1 MEGPT
6 SGQGQPL
13 WRNAFEDLNDEKSST
28 MQKAGGREFNTEETI
43 NAKTLKWEWVGGFQ
57 ESEQNGQSLVSEE
70 PMVEVIRSDWV
81 S

>member
-28 MQKAGGREFNTEETI
+28 MQKAGGREFNMEETI
-43 NAKTLKWEWVGGFQ
+43 NAKTWVGGFQ